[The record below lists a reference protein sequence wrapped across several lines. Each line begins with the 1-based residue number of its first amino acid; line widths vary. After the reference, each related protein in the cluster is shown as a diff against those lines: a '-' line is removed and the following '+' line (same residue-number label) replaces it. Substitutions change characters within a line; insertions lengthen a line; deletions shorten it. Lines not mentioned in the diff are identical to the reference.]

1 MIETLRR
8 RADLLDAY
16 RWVRGEWPVSRLGLD
31 YCDLSCG
38 LIVGADVCIDG
49 LTTLRKHCRRSCI
62 IGTCGVTPYVVM
74 LSYCLGISRGNPERN
89 TA

>member
-38 LIVGADVCIDG
+38 LIVGADVCIDD
-49 LTTLRKHCRRSCI
+49 TETLPPELHHRHERSHALCSHAL
-62 IGTCGVTPYVVM
+62 VLFRYF
-74 LSYCLGISRGNPERN
+74 
-89 TA
+89 AW